1 MYCKPPRHTRLTR
14 VHMVCDCAQRV
25 TTRNG
30 RGKNTVRFLKLVA
43 QRTSNADLA
52 YQLDTAGMLRVAFG
66 HDHACKC
73 TSTVFCALPLRVV
86 TRCSQSH
93 TICSLVNL
101 VCLGGLQYIQLG
113 REDYSRGKFILRKY
127 LD

>member
-14 VHMVCDCAQRV
+14 VHMVWDCAQRV

-43 QRTSNADLA
+43 QTTSNADLA

-66 HDHACKC
+66 HDHARTCMC
-73 TSTVFCALPLRVV
+73 TVFFPLPLRVV
-86 TRCSQSH
+86 TRCAQSH
-93 TICSLVNL
+93 TICTLVSLVYL
-101 VCLGGLQYIQLG
+101 DGLQYIQLG
-113 REDYSRGKFILRKY
+113 REDYARGKFIWRK
-127 LD
+127 